1 MKKLTP
7 ATLVG
12 MVFGLLVL
20 LIVGFVVKKV
30 MFAEEEVEEVVRGRI
45 LPTALGDLEVG
56 AVIKAE
62 HLGRARFTRELT
74 GDELLV
80 EQAIVGRVVKRR
92 IESAV
97 PILASDLYPLGKMP
111 PLAVSS
117 GYRAMTVRIGDESSL
132 LSGLLHPGE
141 HVDIHWTPE
150 GAANSDPR
158 MQQLGAL
165 SMVLFRGIQVLAIN
179 KAFVQE
185 PLEAAQ
191 NTITVEV
198 AEKDAS
204 LLRLAEAHGNLTL
217 AFTTDSSGTS
227 MVELKDPNRATLEE
241 LLGLPPIPEPIPE
254 PVLQPPPPPF
264 VSTIYRGSGM
274 SRAAFRN
281 GVPIYGGYDYNNG
294 NYNNGNNNN
303 YNSIGQPNGPNQPAP
318 GQMIPGQPIQG
329 IAPGQLPPA
338 GYFLGPT
345 SRLQIQPGAPATP
358 GSQQPPGSQ
367 NISSLPTS
375 RQ

>member
-1 MKKLTP
+1 VKKLTP

-30 MFAEEEVEEVVRGRI
+30 MFADEEVEEVSRGRI

-56 AVIKAE
+56 TVIKLE
-62 HLGRARFTRELT
+62 HIGRARFERDLT

-117 GYRAMTVRIGDESSL
+117 GYRAMTVRIADASAL

-150 GAANSDPR
+150 GTANNDPR
-158 MQQLGAL
+158 MRQIGAL
-165 SMVLFRGIQVLAIN
+165 SMVLFQGIQVLAIN

-185 PLEAAQ
+185 PLEASQ

-204 LLRLAEAHGNLTL
+204 LLRLAEAHGKLTL

-241 LLGLPPIPEPIPE
+241 LLGLPPIPEPVPE
-254 PVLQPPPPPF
+254 PVPPPPY

-281 GVPIYGGYDYNNG
+281 GVPIYGGYDYNNTRQP
-294 NYNNGNNNN
+294 YALVQPVP
-303 YNSIGQPNGPNQPAP
+303 GQPIPGAFP
-318 GQMIPGQPIQG
+318 GQPIPGQPIPG
-329 IAPGQLPPA
+329 IAPGQPPA
-338 GYFLGPT
+338 GGYFLGPT
-345 SRLQIQPGAPATP
+345 SRLQTQPGAAPATP
-358 GSQQPPGSQ
+358 ANRELPGSVD
-367 NISSLPTS
+367 ISSRPTA
-375 RQ
+375 RQPL